1 MLSVQTELKNQS
13 APLAKAAAVVGAHQN
28 SEFSDSKNEHDGQHD
43 YSAIH
48 DMSLRIYQTPVQHLP
63 EDLYVPPQAFAI
75 WLEQFAGPLDFL
87 LYLVKKNNVDLT
99 QMPILP
105 ITEQYLAYIREL
117 DSEHYELAGDYLLM
131 ASTLIAIKTELLL
144 PKPETTSDER
154 DPKAELIERLE
165 AYAQIKEASQRLDQ
179 LVRLERDVF
188 LAMVSMP
195 DQQIMNA
202 ELPRY
207 SPHLLI
213 DSLFKM
219 QLQPDYHMHTI
230 TSDTVPLSDRIA
242 SISRQLSEG
251 EACSFYALLDKS
263 QGKVGIIVSFVAIL
277 ELIKRQLVGIVD
289 MGVPVATA
297 PTTAD
302 CELTSSMQSSHNHD
316 TELTLQWLV

>member
-1 MLSVQTELKNQS
+1 MGSNAE
-13 APLAKAAAVVGAHQN
+13 
-28 SEFSDSKNEHDGQHD
+28 
-43 YSAIH
+43 IH

-105 ITEQYLAYIREL
+105 ITEQYLAYISEL
-117 DSEHYELAGDYLLM
+117 DTEHFELAGDYLLM

-165 AYAQIKEASQRLDQ
+165 AYAQIKAASQRLDN
-179 LVRLERDVF
+179 LIRLERDVF
-188 LAMVSMP
+188 LAMVSLP

-207 SPHLLI
+207 SPNLLI

-219 QLQPDYHMHTI
+219 QLQPDYQMHNI
-230 TSDTVPLSDRIA
+230 KVDAVPLADRIA
-242 SISRQLSEG
+242 SISRQLSNG
-251 EACSFYALLDKS
+251 QACSFYELLDKS
-263 QGKVGIIVSFVAIL
+263 QGKIGVVVSFVAVL
-277 ELIKRQLVGIVD
+277 ELMKRQLI
-289 MGVPVATA
+289 GVVSTDADTNTA
-297 PTTAD
+297 NSAAD
-302 CELTSSMQSSHNHD
+302 GTLSNKDHYLGK
-316 TELTLQWLV
+316 LTLQWLA

>member
-1 MLSVQTELKNQS
+1 MLSVQTKLKDQPAALS
-13 APLAKAAAVVGAHQN
+13 KAASFVGVHQN
-28 SEFSDSKNEHDGQHD
+28 SDFSDSKNEHDGEHD
-43 YSAIH
+43 HLAIH

-105 ITEQYLAYIREL
+105 ITEQYLAYISEL
-117 DSEHYELAGDYLLM
+117 DSDHFELAGDYLLM

-165 AYAQIKEASQRLDQ
+165 AYAQIKAASQRLDN
-179 LVRLERDVF
+179 LIRLERDVF
-188 LAMVSMP
+188 LAMVSLP

-207 SPHLLI
+207 SPNLLI

-219 QLQPDYHMHTI
+219 QLQPDYQMHNI
-230 TSDTVPLSDRIA
+230 KVDAVPLADRIA
-242 SISRQLSEG
+242 SISRQLSNG
-251 EACSFYALLDKS
+251 QACSFYELLDKS
-263 QGKVGIIVSFVAIL
+263 QGKIGVVVSFVAVL
-277 ELIKRQLVGIVD
+277 ELMKRQLI
-289 MGVPVATA
+289 GVVSTDADTNTA
-297 PTTAD
+297 NSAAD
-302 CELTSSMQSSHNHD
+302 GTLSNKDHYLGK
-316 TELTLQWLV
+316 LTLQWLA

>member
-1 MLSVQTELKNQS
+1 MQSKRLTESS
-13 APLAKAAAVVGAHQN
+13 AEIL
-28 SEFSDSKNEHDGQHD
+28 
-43 YSAIH
+43 

-105 ITEQYLAYIREL
+105 ITEQYLAYIGEL
-117 DSEHYELAGDYLLM
+117 DTEHFELAGDYLLM

-144 PKPETTSDER
+144 PKPQMPNDER

-165 AYAQIKEASQRLDQ
+165 AYAQIKGASQRLDN

-195 DQQIMNA
+195 NQDVMSA
-202 ELPRY
+202 ELPSY
-207 SPHLLI
+207 SPNLLI

-219 QLQPDYHMHTI
+219 QLQPDYQMQMHNI
-230 TSDTVPLSDRIA
+230 KVDAVPLADRIA
-242 SISRQLSEG
+242 SISRQLSIDG
-251 EACSFYALLDKS
+251 ARSFYELLDKS
-263 QGKVGIIVSFVAIL
+263 QGKIGVVVSFVAVL
-277 ELIKRQLVGIVD
+277 ELIKRQLVGIA
-289 MGVPVATA
+289 ATN
-297 PTTAD
+297 D
-302 CELTSSMQSSHNHD
+302 EVNNQLNQ
-316 TELTLQWLV
+316 LTLQWLA

>member
-1 MLSVQTELKNQS
+1 MLSVQTELKNQPAALS
-13 APLAKAAAVVGAHQN
+13 KAACLVGTHQN
-28 SEFSDSKNEHDGQHD
+28 SEFIDSKSEHDGQND
-43 YSAIH
+43 YLVVN

-105 ITEQYLAYIREL
+105 ITEQYLAYINEL
-117 DSEHYELAGDYLLM
+117 DTEHFELAGDYLLM

-144 PKPETTSDER
+144 PKPETPSDER

-165 AYAQIKEASQRLDQ
+165 EYAQIKVASQRLDN

-195 DQQIMNA
+195 SQDVMNA
-202 ELPRY
+202 ELPNY
-207 SPHLLI
+207 SPNLLI

-219 QLQPDYHMHTI
+219 QLQPDYQMHTI
-230 TSDTVPLSDRIA
+230 KVDAVPLADRIA
-242 SISRQLSEG
+242 SISRQLSKDG
-251 EACSFYALLDKS
+251 AHSFYELLDKT
-263 QGKVGIIVSFVAIL
+263 QGKIGVVVSFVAVL
-277 ELIKRQLVGIVD
+277 ELMKRQLVGVINSD
-289 MGVPVATA
+289 LKG
-297 PTTAD
+297 
-302 CELTSSMQSSHNHD
+302 HD
-316 TELTLQWLV
+316 TAAGDEFVENSYIGQLTLQWLA

>member
-1 MLSVQTELKNQS
+1 MKTELKNEQ
-13 APLAKAAAVVGAHQN
+13 AALPKAAFSVGAHQP
-28 SEFSDSKNEHDGQHD
+28 SVFSDSKSEPN
-43 YSAIH
+43 SATVN

-105 ITEQYLAYIREL
+105 ITEQYLAYINEL
-117 DSEHYELAGDYLLM
+117 DTEHFELAGDYLLM

-144 PKPETTSDER
+144 PKPETPSDER

-165 AYAQIKEASQRLDQ
+165 EYAQIKVASQRLDN

-195 DQQIMNA
+195 NQDVMNA
-202 ELPRY
+202 ELPNY
-207 SPHLLI
+207 SPNLLI

-219 QLQPDYHMHTI
+219 QLQPDYQMHTI
-230 TSDTVPLSDRIA
+230 KVDAVPLADRIA
-242 SISRQLSEG
+242 SISRQLSTAG
-251 EACSFYALLDKS
+251 AHSFYELLDKT
-263 QGKVGIIVSFVAIL
+263 QGKIGVVVSFVAVL
-277 ELIKRQLVGIVD
+277 ELMKRQLVGVINTD
-289 MGVPVATA
+289 LKG
-297 PTTAD
+297 
-302 CELTSSMQSSHNHD
+302 HD
-316 TELTLQWLV
+316 TAAGDEFAGNSQIGRLTLQWLA